1 MVLSSDHEI
10 KNDAQFLN
18 VLELGIDYALR
29 DRIVTFGII
38 PTKPETGYGY
48 IKAESPFLDEEI
60 IGKNIIKFLEKPNIE
75 TAKKL
80 IKDKSY
86 TWNSGIFMFKA
97 KTFIN
102 EIKEYCPDIFKYCEK
117 SITASQYDLD
127 FQRIEPESFAKCPNI
142 SIDKSI
148 MEKTSKG
155 TILPLEVGW
164 SDIGSW
170 KAVWEVSE
178 KDKSKNF
185 TSGKVILDESNDCY
199 VRSEDRLVVGIGLN
213 DLIIIVETNDAILVT
228 KKDQSQRVKKIVNEL
243 KANNIPQGQK
253 HKKIYRP
260 WGNYESIIE
269 EPRWQ
274 VKLIKVK
281 PGETLSLQMHHHRS
295 EHWIVVDGTAKVE
308 VNKKIKIPN

>member
-48 IKAESPFLDEEI
+48 IKAESPFLGKEI

-80 IKDKSY
+80 IKDKSF

-117 SITASQYDLD
+117 SITSSQYDLD
-127 FQRIEPESFAKCPNI
+127 FQRIEPEAFSKCPNI

-185 TSGKVILDESNDCY
+185 TSG
-199 VRSEDRLVVGIGLN
+199 RSFSMNLMI
-213 DLIIIVETNDAILVT
+213 A
-228 KKDQSQRVKKIVNEL
+228 
-243 KANNIPQGQK
+243 
-253 HKKIYRP
+253 
-260 WGNYESIIE
+260 
-269 EPRWQ
+269 
-274 VKLIKVK
+274 
-281 PGETLSLQMHHHRS
+281 M
-295 EHWIVVDGTAKVE
+295 
-308 VNKKIKIPN
+308 

>member
-1 MVLSSDHEI
+1 MSPNPIIPIILCGGSGTRLWPLSRESFPKQYLSINPKDKKSLLQLTQERIKDLTNIQNPILICNEEHRFIVAEQMRDRKTNPYSILLEPFGRNTAPAITLAAIKSLEKDQNPILLVLSSDHEI

-18 VLELGIDYALR
+18 VLELGVDYALR

-48 IKAESPFLDEEI
+48 IKAESPFLGEEI

-80 IKDKSY
+80 IKDKSF

-102 EIKEYCPDIFKYCEK
+102 EIKEYCPDIYKYCEK
-117 SITASQYDLD
+117 SITSSQYDLD
-127 FQRIEPESFAKCPNI
+127 FQRIEPEAFSKCPNI

-178 KDKSKNF
+178 KDKPK
-185 TSGKVILDESNDCY
+185 TLQAG
-199 VRSEDRLVVGIGLN
+199 RSFSMNLMI
-213 DLIIIVETNDAILVT
+213 A
-228 KKDQSQRVKKIVNEL
+228 
-243 KANNIPQGQK
+243 
-253 HKKIYRP
+253 
-260 WGNYESIIE
+260 
-269 EPRWQ
+269 
-274 VKLIKVK
+274 
-281 PGETLSLQMHHHRS
+281 M
-295 EHWIVVDGTAKVE
+295 
-308 VNKKIKIPN
+308 